1 MNYKQSHRAQHAPAS
16 PSAVTLGET
25 PKPAIG
31 GAKVDWLTFTWAPDR
46 TDFDEYEPGRHDQLF
61 MVSIL
66 DFLRG
71 VGLPVSAE
79 AGPGHFGFEKGAR
92 LYVLLDDGKK
102 HQVGLLDWGGERMRY
117 RARLDLSGS
126 SCSRVTDWHQVQEF
140 LHRERETVITRVDL
154 AVDCLDGEYT
164 VDDARDWLN
173 AGEFTAGEGRPPR
186 HSTPGDWLS
195 PEPFYGRTLEIGRR
209 ENGKMLRAYE
219 KGLQLAPGSGDKWT
233 RFEVE
238 LRRKDRDIPLDVLT
252 RCDEYFVGAYVCLQR
267 LLPVAGERIATHQ
280 KEGELTLE
288 RLIHFCRE
296 AYGKLVGT
304 VRAHIDLDEELLDL
318 ISRPGIPRR
327 LEKASLG
334 GFIAGSSLAKL
345 EELRP

>member
-1 MNYKQSHRAQHAPAS
+1 MSTQSHRAQHAPAS

-25 PKPAIG
+25 PQVTIG
-31 GAKVDWLTFTWAPDR
+31 GVKVDWLTFTWAPDR
-46 TDFDEYEPGRHDQLF
+46 SEADEFAPGDYDLQFIH
-61 MVSIL
+61 SIL
-66 DFLRG
+66 SLLRQH
-71 VGLPVSAE
+71 GLDACAE

-92 LYVLLDDGKK
+92 IYCLLDDGKR
-102 HQVGLLDWGGERMRY
+102 HQVALLDWGGERMRF

-126 SCSRVTDWHQVQEF
+126 ACSRIASFQGIQDF
-140 LHRERETVITRVDL
+140 LESRIDPVITRVDL

-164 VDDARDWLN
+164 VDDARSWLD

-195 PEPFYGRTLEIGRR
+195 ETPYYGRTLEIGRR

-280 KEGELTLE
+280 KEGDLTLE
-288 RLIHFCRE
+288 RLIHYARE
-296 AYGKLVGT
+296 AYGKLFGT
-304 VRAHIDLDEELLDL
+304 VRAHIDVDAELLDL